1 MLLVFVSPSLPKNVD
16 TGMYAG
22 LNFWNMI
29 FLDLIWNLI
38 LMKEILKIS
47 QDNMLLR
54 EEK

>member
-1 MLLVFVSPSLPKNVD
+1 MSAELICC
-16 TGMYAG
+16 
-22 LNFWNMI
+22 NMI

-38 LMKEILKIS
+38 LIKEVLKIS

>member
-1 MLLVFVSPSLPKNVD
+1 MCGELSC
-16 TGMYAG
+16 Y
-22 LNFWNMI
+22 NMI

-38 LMKEILKIS
+38 FMKEILRIS